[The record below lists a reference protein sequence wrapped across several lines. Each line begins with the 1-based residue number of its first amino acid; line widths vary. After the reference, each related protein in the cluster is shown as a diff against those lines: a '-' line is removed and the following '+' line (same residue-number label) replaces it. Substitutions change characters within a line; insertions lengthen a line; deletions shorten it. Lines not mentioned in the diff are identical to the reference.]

1 MVFLSENKFYKT
13 VKEICAF
20 CVIFRIDLMY
30 FVMDGDF
37 FAKEDDGKTY
47 IGFFQDNGNEDIWQC
62 RISISFIHLKRNCL
76 ILLIIVQQKRP
87 PFQTTLN
94 RIESY

>member
-30 FVMDGDF
+30 FVMDGDYF
-37 FAKEDDGKTY
+37 M
-47 IGFFQDNGNEDIWQC
+47 
-62 RISISFIHLKRNCL
+62 LKKMTEKH
-76 ILLIIVQQKRP
+76 IQVSSKITVMKIYGSV
-87 PFQTTLN
+87 
-94 RIESY
+94 E

>member
-30 FVMDGDF
+30 FVMDGDYF
-37 FAKEDDGKTY
+37 M
-47 IGFFQDNGNEDIWQC
+47 
-62 RISISFIHLKRNCL
+62 LKKMTEKQLPNL
-76 ILLIIVQQKRP
+76 
-87 PFQTTLN
+87 
-94 RIESY
+94 

>member
-30 FVMDGDF
+30 FVMDGDYF
-37 FAKEDDGKTY
+37 MLKKMKEKHIQVSSKITVMKIYGSV
-47 IGFFQDNGNEDIWQC
+47 E
-62 RISISFIHLKRNCL
+62 
-76 ILLIIVQQKRP
+76 
-87 PFQTTLN
+87 
-94 RIESY
+94 